1 MCFCSGKIECT
12 LFGEYAESL
21 KRSMESAG
29 AGMLVVVMQFL
40 KQKIFRG
47 EWLCFFFV
55 SSLFLFFTLF

>member
-1 MCFCSGKIECT
+1 MCFCSGKVECA

-29 AGMLVVVMQFL
+29 AGMPVVVMQFL

-47 EWLCFFFV
+47 EWLCFFLFPRCFF
-55 SSLFLFFTLF
+55 SLF